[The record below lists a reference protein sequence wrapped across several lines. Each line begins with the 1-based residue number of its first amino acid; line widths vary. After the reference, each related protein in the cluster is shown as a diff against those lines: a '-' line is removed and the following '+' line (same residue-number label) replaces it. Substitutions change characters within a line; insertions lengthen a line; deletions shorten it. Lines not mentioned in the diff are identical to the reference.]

1 MSLTGVKDQELQD
14 VDKSGEQ
21 DTDKTKQDSG
31 NQAIDTSLNTDTKPL
46 ESQTDCSS
54 NISSNHKCND
64 QESNMAE
71 LSNSNV
77 SSLLTV
83 KIAKIKT
90 NFQLF
95 FLSLKL
101 TSLHFGKNA
110 YCSVSLS
117 RYQNIYKLMFVIL
130 VVHLL
135 CMHLH
140 PSFPSAA
147 PILNF
152 LQR

>member
-83 KIAKIKT
+83 KITKIKT

-110 YCSVSLS
+110 
-117 RYQNIYKLMFVIL
+117 
-130 VVHLL
+130 
-135 CMHLH
+135 
-140 PSFPSAA
+140 
-147 PILNF
+147 
-152 LQR
+152 